1 VQRTKRKSATSSAV
15 RRVPADEASLSGSRP
30 GSKPGSRSGAG
41 GKLDADANPVAAYT
55 SEIVESSDDSL
66 AFMTPA
72 IRERLA
78 RLGIYRLE
86 DIALHLPLRYED
98 ETTLTVISDAPAGK
112 NVQIDVVVVETEVN
126 FRPRRQLVSRV
137 EDDSGTLYLRFFNFY
152 PSQQKALAAGTRVR
166 VIGEIRQGLFGA
178 EMIHPRFRVLRV
190 NTPLPTS
197 LTPVYP
203 TTAGLSQDSLRKLVA
218 RALSETDLSE
228 TLPDSVCHD
237 LGLQTFA
244 AAIQLLH
251 RPPPDV
257 DGAMLENRTHVAWQR
272 MKFDELL
279 AQQLSMRL
287 HHERRNRIRAHPLSS
302 HSRLPCQLEQALD
315 FDLTGAQLR
324 TLNEIRTDLGR
335 SHPMQRLLQGDVG
348 SGKTIVA
355 AMAALQ
361 AIESGFQVA
370 VMAPTEI
377 LAEQHYRKFAQW
389 LEPLGINVVWL
400 SGSLKRKQ
408 RDTAIEQIASGDTM
422 LAVGT
427 HALFQEQVVFKNL
440 GLAIID
446 EQHRFG
452 VHQRLM
458 LRMKG
463 GDGDFQPHQMMMS
476 ATPIPR
482 TLAMSFYADLDVSV
496 IDELPPGRTPV
507 VTKLVEDSRRDEV
520 LGRVREACAGGKQ
533 AYWVCPLIEESDAL
547 QLQTAIDTF
556 ETLQREFPE
565 LKVGLV
571 HGRMRGQEKAAAMN
585 AFQTGERQLLIATTV
600 IEVGVDVPNASLMI
614 IENAERMG
622 LSQLHQLRGRIG
634 RGAQSS
640 VCILLYQKP
649 LSETARERLRVIY
662 ENNDGFEVARQDL
675 RLRGPG
681 EILGARQSGV
691 PMLRFADLEQDVNLL
706 EAARDVAAVL
716 IKSHLPLVDKH
727 LARWLG
733 GRQDYLRV

>member
-1 VQRTKRKSATSSAV
+1 
-15 RRVPADEASLSGSRP
+15 
-30 GSKPGSRSGAG
+30 
-41 GKLDADANPVAAYT
+41 
-55 SEIVESSDDSL
+55 
-66 AFMTPA
+66 M
-72 IRERLA
+72 
-78 RLGIYRLE
+78 
-86 DIALHLPLRYED
+86 LR
-98 ETTLTVISDAPAGK
+98 
-112 NVQIDVVVVETEVN
+112 
-126 FRPRRQLVSRV
+126 
-137 EDDSGTLYLRFFNFY
+137 
-152 PSQQKALAAGTRVR
+152 
-166 VIGEIRQGLFGA
+166 
-178 EMIHPRFRVLRV
+178 
-190 NTPLPTS
+190 
-197 LTPVYP
+197 
-203 TTAGLSQDSLRKLVA
+203 
-218 RALSETDLSE
+218 ETDLSE
-228 TLPDSVCHD
+228 TLPDTVRHD
-237 LGLQTFA
+237 LGHDLFA
-244 AAIQLLH
+244 TAVRLLH
-251 RPPPDV
+251 HPSPEV
-257 DGAMLENRTHVAWQR
+257 DGASLENRSHPAWQR
-272 MKFDELL
+272 VKFDELL

-287 HHERRNRIRAHPLSS
+287 HHERRNRIRAHPLAAPV
-302 HSRLPCQLEQALD
+302 RLPRQLEQNLE
-315 FDLTGAQLR
+315 FELTGAQR
-324 TLNEIRTDLGR
+324 RVINEIRSDLAR

-377 LAEQHYRKFAQW
+377 LAEQHYRKFVQW
-389 LEPLGINVVWL
+389 LEPLGFKVAWL

-408 RDTAIEQIASGDTM
+408 RDTAIEQTVSGDTM
-422 LAVGT
+422 LVVGT

-463 GDGDFQPHQMMMS
+463 SDSNQQPHQLMMS

-507 VTKLVEDSRRDEV
+507 VTKLVADSRRDEV
-520 LGRVREACAGGKQ
+520 LARVRTACAGGKQ
-533 AYWVCPLIEESDAL
+533 AYWVCPLIEESEAL

-556 ETLQREFPE
+556 ERLQTEFSE

-571 HGRMRGQEKAAAMN
+571 HGRMRVQEKAAAMT
-585 AFQTGERQLLIATTV
+585 AFKSGECQLLIATTV

-634 RGAQSS
+634 RGAESS
-640 VCILLYQKP
+640 VCILLYQMP
-649 LSETARERLRVIY
+649 ITEMARERLRIIY

-691 PMLRFADLEQDVNLL
+691 PMLRFADLEQDVKLL
-706 EAARDVAAVL
+706 ESARDVAGLL
-716 IKSHLPLVDKH
+716 IASHPRLVDKH

>member
-1 VQRTKRKSATSSAV
+1 MSPPLRRVSETELRGSSTKAAQTGLRPKTQAGTGRKS
-15 RRVPADEASLSGSRP
+15 
-30 GSKPGSRSGAG
+30 
-41 GKLDADANPVAAYT
+41 DADARSVAVDT
-55 SEIVESSDDSL
+55 SEVVESPDASL
-66 AFMTPA
+66 AFMTSA
-72 IRERLA
+72 VRERLA
-78 RLGIYRLE
+78 RLGIFRLE
-86 DIALHLPLRYED
+86 DIVLHLPLRYED
-98 ETTLTVISDAPAGK
+98 ETTVTAISDAPSGK
-112 NVQIDVVVVETEVN
+112 IAQVEGVVAETDVKY
-126 FRPRRQLVSRV
+126 RPRRQLVSRV

-152 PSQQKALAAGTRVR
+152 PSQQKALAVGTRVR
-166 VIGEIRQGLFGA
+166 VVGEIRQGLFGA
-178 EMIHPRFRVLRV
+178 EMIHPRFRALRV
-190 NTPLPTS
+190 DTPLPTS

-203 TTAGLSQDSLRKLVA
+203 TTAGLSQYSLRKLVA
-218 RALSETDLSE
+218 RALSEIDLSE
-228 TLPDSVCHD
+228 TLTDTVRHD
-237 LGLQTFA
+237 IGLEPFA
-244 AAIQLLH
+244 AAVRLLH
-251 RPPPDV
+251 HPPPDV
-257 DGAMLENRTHVAWQR
+257 DGVSLENRTHPAWQR
-272 MKFDELL
+272 VKFDELL

-287 HHERRNRIRAHPLSS
+287 HRKRRNRIHAHPLKA
-302 HSRLPCQLEQALD
+302 HVRLRRQLEKILE
-315 FDLTGAQLR
+315 FKLTAAQLR
-324 TLNEIRTDLGR
+324 ALNEIRTDLAR

-389 LEPLGINVVWL
+389 LEPLGINVAWL
-400 SGSLKRKQ
+400 SGGLKRKQ
-408 RDTAIEQIASGDTM
+408 RDTAIEQTASGDTM
-422 LAVGT
+422 LVVGT
-427 HALFQEQVVFKNL
+427 HALFQDQVVFRNL

-463 GDGDFQPHQMMMS
+463 GDSDRQPHQLMMS

-482 TLAMSFYADLDVSV
+482 TLEMSFYADLDISV

-507 VTKLVEDSRRDEV
+507 LTKLVADSRRDEV

-533 AYWVCPLIEESDAL
+533 AYWVCPLIEESEAL

-556 ETLQREFPE
+556 ERLQREFPE

-571 HGRMRGQEKAAAMN
+571 HGRMRIQEKAAAMN
-585 AFQTGERQLLIATTV
+585 AFQTGEFQLLIATTV
-600 IEVGVDVPNASLMI
+600 IEVGVDVLNASLMI

-634 RGAQSS
+634 RGAESS

-649 LSETARERLRVIY
+649 LSETARERLRIIY
-662 ENNDGFEVARQDL
+662 ENSDGFEVARQDL

-681 EILGARQSGV
+681 EFLGARQSGV
-691 PMLRFADLEQDVNLL
+691 PMLRFADLERDVNLL
-706 EAARDVAAVL
+706 EAARDAAATL
-716 IKSHLPLVDKH
+716 IESHSQSVDKH
-727 LARWLG
+727 LARWLD

>member
-1 VQRTKRKSATSSAV
+1 
-15 RRVPADEASLSGSRP
+15 
-30 GSKPGSRSGAG
+30 
-41 GKLDADANPVAAYT
+41 
-55 SEIVESSDDSL
+55 
-66 AFMTPA
+66 MTPA
-72 IRERLA
+72 VRERLA
-78 RLGIYRLE
+78 RLGVFRLD
-86 DIALHLPLRYED
+86 DIVLHLPLRYED
-98 ETTLTVISDAPAGK
+98 ETTLTAISDASSGK
-112 NVQIDVVVVETEVN
+112 NVQIDAVVAETEVK

-137 EDDSGTLYLRFFNFY
+137 EDDSGSLYLRFFNFY
-152 PSQQKALAAGTRVR
+152 PSQQKALSVGTRIR

-178 EMIHPRFRVLRV
+178 EMIHPRFRTLRV
-190 NTPLPTS
+190 DTPLPTS

-203 TTAGLSQDSLRKLVA
+203 TTASLSQDSLRKLVA
-218 RALSETDLSE
+218 RALSEIDLSE
-228 TLPDSVCHD
+228 TLPETVRRE
-237 LGLQTFA
+237 LGLDTFVA
-244 AAIQLLH
+244 AVRLLH
-251 RPPPDV
+251 HPPPEV
-257 DGAMLENRTHVAWQR
+257 ESTSLENRTHPAWLR

-287 HHERRNRIRAHPLSS
+287 HHERRNRIRAHPLKA
-302 HSRLPCQLEQALD
+302 HTRLPRQLDQALE
-315 FDLTGAQLR
+315 FELTAAQLR
-324 TLNEIRTDLGR
+324 VLNEIRSDLSR

-377 LAEQHYRKFAQW
+377 LAEQHYRKFSQW
-389 LEPLGINVVWL
+389 LEPLGIKVEWL

-408 RDTAIEQIASGDTM
+408 RDNAIEQAASGDTM
-422 LAVGT
+422 LVVGT
-427 HALFQEQVVFKNL
+427 HALFQEQVVFRNL

-463 GDGDFQPHQMMMS
+463 GDSDRQPHQLMMS

-507 VTKLVEDSRRDEV
+507 VTKLVADARRDEV
-520 LGRVREACAGGKQ
+520 LARVREACAGGKQ
-533 AYWVCPLIEESDAL
+533 AYWVCPLIEESEAL
-547 QLQTAIDTF
+547 QLQTAIDTH
-556 ETLQREFPE
+556 ERLQREFSE

-571 HGRMRGQEKAAAMN
+571 HGRMRVQEKAAAMN
-585 AFQTGERQLLIATTV
+585 AFQSGECQLLIATTV

-634 RGAQSS
+634 RGAESS

-649 LSETARERLRVIY
+649 LSDMARQRLKIVY

-706 EAARDVAAVL
+706 EAARDVAAAL
-716 IKSHLPLVDKH
+716 IESYPQLVDKH